1 MEENA
6 RFSKQEEVFDLSEI
20 VEQGDMAE
28 HGSGSAADAEDAV
41 IELTETVPAEALSA
55 ETASVMEKAPADSDD
70 ESDIHELVDIATD
83 ETGAEADDDAD
94 VLDLL
99 ADDIDDAP
107 LELPGMEE
115 KPAPEVAGGLF
126 PAEAEEAAEPS
137 GSAPT
142 AGPLSQS
149 GHDEEAPAPSEKPE
163 APETPVAPEITE
175 GEGGAASVPAEEC
188 TPSDAASVSAS
199 DGDAPVA
206 PSAPQKRED
215 DVEEVVADDEKD
227 AFLSLAAELEARLNA
242 LAARYEAEAQ
252 TLMARLD
259 AAEQR
264 ALTCEAQAEEHQ
276 RRFDAEL
283 EALAARLAAA
293 EQRNEELTIR
303 AAELEAQLEACSART
318 VDAETLRLEL
328 EASAGRMIDE
338 RMAALLPAE
347 GSAMEAVEVGAD
359 APCETEASAENGM
372 TGEGDV
378 TADESVDSEAGAPE
392 NSVSPSTEEV
402 FYARVDDIAA
412 QVGELEARVAGW
424 ELRCE
429 QEAALAAARVIRE
442 EIAALR
448 ADAARTGR

>member
-41 IELTETVPAEALSA
+41 IELTETVPAEAASA
-55 ETASVMEKAPADSDD
+55 MEKASADSED

-83 ETGAEADDDAD
+83 ETGAADAGDANDAD

-137 GSAPT
+137 GPAPT
-142 AGPLSQS
+142 AGPLNQS
-149 GHDEEAPAPSEKPE
+149 GHDEEAPAPSE
-163 APETPVAPEITE
+163 
-175 GEGGAASVPAEEC
+175 VP
-188 TPSDAASVSAS
+188 
-199 DGDAPVA
+199 DAPVV
-206 PSAPQKRED
+206 PSASQNQED

-242 LAARYEAEAQ
+242 LTARYEAEAQ

-293 EQRNEELTIR
+293 EQRNEELTAR
-303 AAELEAQLEACSART
+303 AAELEAQLEACSAST
-318 VDAETLRLEL
+318 VDVEALRLEL
-328 EASAGRMIDE
+328 EASAGRMLDE
-338 RMAALLPAE
+338 RMVALLPAE
-347 GSAMEAVEVGAD
+347 KSVTEAVETEACAEPAVAD
-359 APCETEASAENGM
+359 TPCEMEASGENGM
-372 TGEGDV
+372 TDEGGV
-378 TADESVDSEAGAPE
+378 SADESGDSEAGAPE
-392 NSVSPSTEEV
+392 NAVPPSADEEH
-402 FYARVDDIAA
+402 YARIDDIAA